1 MKRMIALL
9 PCLEGAGGIRVLL
22 DLFQGIQKMGYQ
34 INVWSQLEG
43 SFRQKFEEM
52 GINVQIQKNML
63 DETFTLNV
71 KDDEDIFVNTL
82 QMFPVIKNMND
93 MGMPNRIYWWIHEPP
108 AYFKLYEKQIPL
120 DFFDTL
126 DMNIK
131 VYAAGPL
138 VREYLWKKYQYCSEI
153 LNIGVKE
160 IYNKKNLSLIH
171 I

>member
-82 QMFPVIKNMND
+82 QMFPVIK
-93 MGMPNRIYWWIHEPP
+93 
-108 AYFKLYEKQIPL
+108 
-120 DFFDTL
+120 
-126 DMNIK
+126 
-131 VYAAGPL
+131 
-138 VREYLWKKYQYCSEI
+138 
-153 LNIGVKE
+153 KE
-160 IYNKKNLSLIH
+160 IIIWSIMQSTSSVCLIIRKSCVQAQH
-171 I
+171 RQSTMPYIREK

>member
-93 MGMPNRIYWWIHEPP
+93 MGMPNRIIGGY
-108 AYFKLYEKQIPL
+108 
-120 DFFDTL
+120 
-126 DMNIK
+126 MNH
-131 VYAAGPL
+131 L
-138 VREYLWKKYQYCSEI
+138 LI
-153 LNIGVKE
+153 LNYMRSKFH
-160 IYNKKNLSLIH
+160 LIFLTLW